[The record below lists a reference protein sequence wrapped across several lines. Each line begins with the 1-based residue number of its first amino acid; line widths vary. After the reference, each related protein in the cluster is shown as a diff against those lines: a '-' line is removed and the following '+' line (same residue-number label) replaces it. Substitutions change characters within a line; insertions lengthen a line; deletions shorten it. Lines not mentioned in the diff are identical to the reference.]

1 MTVVGVFSACAV
13 CPFPETCA
21 EFGLCEDPAAAGPQ
35 DAGDRVAALTAQL
48 SALPER
54 DVREFLA
61 EFAAADP
68 DAVAAALA
76 RFTAGRTGRG
86 EPGQAFR

>member
-1 MTVVGVFSACAV
+1 MTTVFSACAV
-13 CPFPETCA
+13 CPFPETC
-21 EFGLCEDPAAAGPQ
+21 EDFGLCEDPAAAGSQ
-35 DAGDRVAALTAQL
+35 DAGDRAAAITAQL

-54 DVREFLA
+54 DVRQFLA
-61 EFAAADP
+61 DLAAADP